1 MAIYLYIE
9 TKNFNS
15 FKKFSKIFFRLFFKN
30 NIRKVKYYPLVKK
43 RTLFSLL
50 KSPHV
55 NKTAQE
61 QYAFKKS
68 HRKLFIQTRYCSKSI
83 YLLKKIYYTLFASE
97 LKIKILYS
105 NLYNKKSTLLL
116 TKGYKYSDKLIKLDL
131 IGERKIKNLKF
142 LCLNSSVG

>member
-1 MAIYLYIE
+1 MTIYLYIE

-15 FKKFSKIFFRLFFKN
+15 FKKFSSIFFKLFFKN
-30 NIRKVKYYPLVKK
+30 NIRKVKYYPLIKK

-68 HRKLFIQTRYCSKSI
+68 HRKMLIQTRYCSKSI
-83 YLLKKIYYTLFASE
+83 YLLKNIYYKLFSSE

-105 NLYNKKSTLLL
+105 NFYNKKIPLKL
-116 TKGYKYSDKLIKLDL
+116 TKGYKYSDKLTRLDF